1 MVEIVTSGSQHPS
14 RDWLGFVQT
23 THARHKIRNWLNAY
37 ERQRAIEL
45 GTAIAEKEFRRYKF
59 NLKTHKGEEI
69 QKALSSL
76 KVDTIDEFHAQV
88 GYGKLTP
95 SQLIS
100 AIAPDEELKPRE
112 DSILQKTVRRLGL
125 KADPR
130 VIVKGMDNVMV
141 YLAQCCKPI
150 RGEEIVGYVT
160 RGKGVSVHKT
170 DCSNVRRLI
179 FDPGRRID
187 VDWEKHGDR
196 MYEATLLLD
205 GDDRQGLLASITNAI
220 ADEKTNIRNVDA
232 RSSQEKGT
240 GRISIVLDVRDRSHL
255 EKVMARLSRLDG
267 IRRVV
272 RASH

>member
-1 MVEIVTSGSQHPS
+1 MPTKGRGPS
-14 RDWLGFVQT
+14 
-23 THARHKIRNWLNAY
+23 NWA
-37 ERQRAIEL
+37 
-45 GTAIAEKEFRRYKF
+45 GTIGEKEFRRFKF
-59 NLKTHKGEEI
+59 NLKSYKEDVI
-69 QKALSSL
+69 RKALPTL
-76 KVDTIDEFHAQV
+76 KVDTLDEFYAQV

-100 AIAPDEELKPRE
+100 ALEPDEELKPRE
-112 DSILQKTVRRLGL
+112 DSILQRAVRKLGL

-160 RGKGVSVHKT
+160 RGKGVSVHKV
-170 DCSNVRRLI
+170 DCGNVRRLI

-187 VDWEKHGDR
+187 VGWEKHADR
-196 MYEATLLLD
+196 LYEATLLVD

-232 RSSQEKGT
+232 RSSRERGT
-240 GRISIVLDVRDRSHL
+240 GRISIVLDVRDRNHL
-255 EKVMARLSRLDG
+255 EKVMVRLNRLNG